1 MCRVIQE
8 IVSRTHPTLS
18 AYIYALSSISSL
30 NPRVDV
36 FTVGKLNVGG
46 GKDVDAEIGLDVLP
60 MLPPKTAER
69 GERRD
74 DPSDDDVAERR

>member
-1 MCRVIQE
+1 
-8 IVSRTHPTLS
+8 
-18 AYIYALSSISSL
+18 LSSNSSL
-30 NPRVDV
+30 NPSVDV

-46 GKDVDAEIGLDVLP
+46 GKDVDVELGLDVLP
-60 MLPPKTAER
+60 ILPPKTAER